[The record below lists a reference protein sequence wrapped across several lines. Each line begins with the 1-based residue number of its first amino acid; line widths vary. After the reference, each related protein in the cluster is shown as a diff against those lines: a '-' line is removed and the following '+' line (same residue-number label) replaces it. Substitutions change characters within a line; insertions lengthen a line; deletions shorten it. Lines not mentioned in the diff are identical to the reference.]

1 MEQRIESAITA
12 DNYGALSDIFSSS
25 YGGLSW
31 QSIGQGEQRTLSA
44 YFVKAALSSPT
55 FLPKAFN
62 SEDALQVMKT
72 TLGHLPPSVENAMD
86 NELRQKMFDHLVE
99 EEDYRGAAGILSTLR
114 MESQDTD
121 SPYYK
126 TPAERTD
133 VYVKISECFLNE
145 DDIVEAE
152 TFVTR
157 AGTAV
162 ESIGN
167 ENAEQHLALIL
178 RYKST
183 YARVLDA
190 NRKFQQAAGR
200 YYDLS
205 QLGNTTDIIDTDD
218 LVEFLGRAATCAI
231 LAPSGSQR
239 HRILGLVYKDDRL
252 SQLDSIPH
260 FSTHSSILSKMYKA
274 QVIKR
279 DNDLV
284 QFEESLAE
292 HQKALMSDGLTIMER
307 ALIEH
312 NMVAIGQ
319 LYSTIYISAL
329 GQLLGVSSD
338 RGEKIASKMILD
350 GSLIGSIDQV
360 DGILTFGELE
370 RSELV
375 AWDEAITSFCTQLNG
390 VTDAVRQ
397 LA

>member
-1 MEQRIESAITA
+1 MQIV
-12 DNYGALSDIFSSS
+12 N
-25 YGGLSW
+25 
-31 QSIGQGEQRTLSA
+31 
-44 YFVKAALSSPT
+44 
-55 FLPKAFN
+55 FN
-62 SEDALQVMKT
+62 K
-72 TLGHLPPSVENAMD
+72 
-86 NELRQKMFDHLVE
+86 
-99 EEDYRGAAGILSTLR
+99 
-114 MESQDTD
+114 
-121 SPYYK
+121 
-126 TPAERTD
+126 
-133 VYVKISECFLNE
+133 
-145 DDIVEAE
+145 
-152 TFVTR
+152 
-157 AGTAV
+157 
-162 ESIGN
+162 
-167 ENAEQHLALIL
+167 
-178 RYKST
+178 
-183 YARVLDA
+183 
-190 NRKFQQAAGR
+190 QAAGR

-252 SQLDSIPH
+252 LQLDSISH

-279 DNDLV
+279 NNDLV

-319 LYSTIYISAL
+319 LYSTIYITAL

-338 RGEKIASKMILD
+338 RAEKIASKMILD

-360 DGILTFGELE
+360 DGILTFGELD

-390 VTDAVRQ
+390 VTDAARQ
-397 LA
+397 MA